1 MKALPYLFITT
12 LKNRIVSFF
21 QKPANWIA
29 ALVMAA
35 LLGFVV
41 FAGGQGRRVETRPI
55 EELYAIVS
63 ILFIAMFAL
72 IAYRGVHKGTTLFSL
87 ADIHL
92 LFPAPIQAQR
102 ILLYGLVKQMGTS
115 LTVGFFLLF
124 QYAWVH
130 QQYGV
135 PMTFLLLT
143 LLGYGLTL
151 FLGQLT
157 AMTLYSMTHMHDGK
171 RKAAKLGLLILCGL
185 GAIYVLLPVLSN
197 PSDWAGIGARQLAG
211 LPMLLFPIGGWMRAL
226 VQGLWQGVWMQA
238 LWALGISITYAAICI
253 ALLGK
258 KQTDFYEDVLK
269 STETIHQALAFKR
282 EGKMQEVL
290 PENIKLGK
298 LGLNKG
304 QGASVLYY
312 KHRLESRRARR
323 FLLDTLTL
331 IMLLSSLV
339 FAFIMREQ
347 GLAAAFSFATYMQL
361 FSIASGRWV
370 KELTRPYIYL
380 MPETSFRKL
389 LHCLR
394 ESMLG
399 YVLEAVLLMVPMGL
413 ILRLAPLEIALGIIA
428 RISFSLLFVAGNL
441 LLEKLFAGMKLKA
454 LLIMLYFLTMLLLV
468 SPGAVLAIVLVS
480 NKILLLSAA
489 VTALSVL
496 TVMNLVLSP
505 LILFLC
511 RNVLDNPEWGD
522 S

>member
-1 MKALPYLFITT
+1 MNALPYLFFTT
-12 LKNRIVSFF
+12 LKNRIISFF
-21 QKPANWIA
+21 QKPANWIS

-41 FAGGQGRRVETRPI
+41 FTGGMDQLSTVRPI
-55 EELYAIVS
+55 EELYAVIS
-63 ILFIAMFAL
+63 ILYIAMFAI
-72 IAYRGVHKGTTLFSL
+72 IAYRGVHKGTTLFSM

-92 LFPAPIQAQR
+92 LFPAPIKPQS
-102 ILLYGLVKQMGTS
+102 ILLYGLIKQMGTS

-157 AMTLYSMTHMHDGK
+157 AMTLYSLTHMHDSR
-171 RKAAKLGLLILCGL
+171 RKAVKLGLLLICGL
-185 GAIYVLLPVLSN
+185 GAIYVVLPVLSN
-197 PSDWAGIGARQLAG
+197 SSNWAAIGARQLAG
-211 LPMLLFPIGGWMRAL
+211 MPMLLFPIGGWMRAL
-226 VQGLWQGVWMQA
+226 VEGVWQGSGIQA
-238 LWALGISITYAAICI
+238 LWATGIGIAYTAFCI
-253 ALLGK
+253 VLLGK

-269 STETIHQALAFKR
+269 STETLHQSLALKR
-282 EGKMQEVL
+282 EGKLQEVL
-290 PENIKLGK
+290 PENIKIGK
-298 LGLNKG
+298 TGLNKG

-323 FLLDTLTL
+323 FLLDTMTM

-339 FAFIMREQ
+339 FSFIMREQ

-361 FSIASGRWV
+361 FTVATGRWV
-370 KELTRPYIYL
+370 KELARPYIY
-380 MPETSFRKL
+380 MIPETSFHKL

-399 YVLEAVLLMVPMGL
+399 FVLEAVLLMVPMGL
-413 ILRLAPLEIALGIIA
+413 ILKMQPLDIAIAVVA
-428 RISFSLLFVAGNL
+428 RISFSILFVAGNL
-441 LLEKLFAGMKLKA
+441 LLEKLFAGMKLKV
-454 LLIMLYFLTMLLLV
+454 LLIMLYFLTMILLIA
-468 SPGAVLAIVLVS
+468 PGVALGIVLYS
-480 NKILLLSAA
+480 NGILFLSEAFT
-489 VTALSVL
+489 VLSVI
-496 TVMNLVLSP
+496 TVMNLMISP
-505 LILFLC
+505 LILYLC
-511 RNVLDNPEWGD
+511 RNVLNNPEWGN